1 MGKYL
6 TAPVSLKAGSRHN
19 AAVRASRSRVRS
31 PKAFLR
37 GARRCSVSLSLLSS
51 QLCTLS
57 EQANAQ
63 SIKSSKTLAIGREA
77 IRPTTRSLGP
87 SLAEIYDDSDSEYEY
102 NPEDF
107 SESDFDPSEFSDG
120 DFQSNWE

>member
-37 GARRCSVSLSLLSS
+37 GARRCS
-51 QLCTLS
+51 
-57 EQANAQ
+57 
-63 SIKSSKTLAIGREA
+63 SIKSSKTLAIGRET

-87 SLAEIYDDSDSEYEY
+87 SLADLYDDSDSEYEY

-107 SESDFDPSEFSDG
+107 SESYFDPSEFSDG